1 MYCPRHRTTNYRL
14 LTTDLFC
21 HPEAQ
26 RGINCYFNA
35 PPLQFRAQREI
46 LYFPFPLPQALSFR
60 RRRKLLTGATGR
72 STTKEG
78 PCISQVRIPKI
89 RHERHAVKREAAV
102 YFDSTSLEG
111 ALSEA
116 SDYRPAFAGRQATDS
131 RPAFAGRQ
139 ATDSRLTSPPKLPL
153 SDQKAYSSYQNK
165 CNENEAT
172 SLVEQAHVHF
182 LRSLKATT

>member
-35 PPLQFRAQREI
+35 PPLQFRAPLFRCTTEGTKREI

-78 PCISQVRIPKI
+78 PCISQVPIPKI

-116 SDYRPAFAGRQATDS
+116 SDYRLPTPYLPWPAGRLQTPD
-131 RPAFAGRQ
+131 
-139 ATDSRLTSPPKLPL
+139 
-153 SDQKAYSSYQNK
+153 
-165 CNENEAT
+165 
-172 SLVEQAHVHF
+172 
-182 LRSLKATT
+182 